1 MALRYGYYPGCSLH
15 STGAEYDISLKA
27 VCETLGIELHEIQ
40 GWICCGTSPAHSTS
54 RLLSVALPIEN
65 LRLAEDMGLAEVVA
79 PCAACFARLKRA
91 QHDAAAEPALQR
103 ELTEVI
109 DAPLPRKVRV
119 LHPLEVF
126 SNGTDLTAAVTTQL
140 PALKV
145 VCYYGCLLTRPPKVM
160 QFDEC
165 EYPMSMDNLLRSLG
179 ITTLDWS
186 YKTDCC
192 GGALALTETDVV
204 LKLTH
209 DILEEA
215 RTVGANVIAVACPLC
230 QANLDTRQTEIEQ
243 RYDASYGLPAL
254 YFTQLMGLAFGI
266 PADRLGLQ
274 RHLVGAEPLLSSA
287 GATPVRAGGG
297 IDA

>member
-1 MALRYGYYPGCSLH
+1 MALRYGYYP
-15 STGAEYDISLKA
+15 
-27 VCETLGIELHEIQ
+27 
-40 GWICCGTSPAHSTS
+40 TSPAHSTS
-54 RLLSVALPIEN
+54 KLLSIALPIEN
-65 LRLAEDMGLAEVVA
+65 LRLAAKTGLDEIVA
-79 PCAACFARLKRA
+79 PCAACFARLKTA
-91 QHDAAAEPALQR
+91 QHETATHPELQDKI
-103 ELTEVI
+103 EEVI
-109 DAPLPRKVRV
+109 DAPLPREIRI
-119 LHPLEVF
+119 LHPLEIF
-126 SNGTDLTAAVTTQL
+126 SRHPDLANRVSTQL
-140 PALKV
+140 PQLRV

-165 EYPMSMDNLLRSLG
+165 EYPMSMDHLLRSLG

-215 RTVGANVIAVACPLC
+215 KTVGANVIAVACPLC

-254 YFTQLMGLAFGI
+254 YFTQLMGLALGI
-266 PADRLGLQ
+266 PANRLGLQ
-274 RHLVGAEPLLSSA
+274 SHFVGAEPLLSSA
-287 GATPVRAGGG
+287 GGG